1 MICLIFSSVNEYSI
15 ILAGL
20 QLHSRQITVRKASKQ
35 RMKWRIL
42 KADLMQIT
50 VCFNA
55 FYNTVSPRNKKEESA
70 IALSPDT
77 KIMFFEGD
85 SKSYMKYIDIN
96 GGGKSFM
103 YALFFLFWYVAR
115 KSQMVGYIHTS
126 LAL

>member
-1 MICLIFSSVNEYSI
+1 MICLIFSSVNENSI

-55 FYNTVSPRNKKEESA
+55 FYNTVSPKNKKEESA

-85 SKSYMKYIDIN
+85 SKSHMKYIDIN
-96 GGGKSFM
+96 GVVKASCMPCFSFFDT
-103 YALFFLFWYVAR
+103 L
-115 KSQMVGYIHTS
+115 
-126 LAL
+126 

>member
-1 MICLIFSSVNEYSI
+1 MIWLIFPSVNEYSI

-70 IALSPDT
+70 ITLSPDT
-77 KIMFFEGD
+77 KIMFLR
-85 SKSYMKYIDIN
+85 SKCKSIVKIIN
-96 GGGKSFM
+96 NE
-103 YALFFLFWYVAR
+103 V
-115 KSQMVGYIHTS
+115 
-126 LAL
+126 